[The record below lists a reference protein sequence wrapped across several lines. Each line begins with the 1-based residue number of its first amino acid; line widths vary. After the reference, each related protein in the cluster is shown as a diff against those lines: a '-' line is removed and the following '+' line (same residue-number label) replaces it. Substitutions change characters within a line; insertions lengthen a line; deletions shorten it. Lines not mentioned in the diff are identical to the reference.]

1 MGADKRRFRIAVDA
15 MGGDLA
21 PVEMIKGAIH
31 ATNDD
36 ALEVLLVGETD
47 LVEPVLQQEDY
58 DPKSI
63 SVVNSEGVIR
73 EDESPV
79 NALRQKPN

>member
-36 ALEVLLVGETD
+36 TLEVLLVGETD
-47 LVEPVLQQEDY
+47 LV
-58 DPKSI
+58 
-63 SVVNSEGVIR
+63 
-73 EDESPV
+73 
-79 NALRQKPN
+79 